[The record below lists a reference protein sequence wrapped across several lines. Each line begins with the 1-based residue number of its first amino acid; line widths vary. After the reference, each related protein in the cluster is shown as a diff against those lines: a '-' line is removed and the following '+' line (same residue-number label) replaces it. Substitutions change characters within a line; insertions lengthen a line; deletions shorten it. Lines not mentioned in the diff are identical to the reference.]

1 MVQIVPQHPVLLP
14 GRPPRRLFY
23 GVRTLEGWS
32 RVQIQT
38 VGFSVKLQQ
47 RIHQLRLW
55 QRRKGCVCPMRVAR
69 GPLGI
74 LLPSMPG
81 PNILC
86 GIGAGPVDSSP
97 VLTWILGLHIEKAL
111 MQQ

>member
-55 QRRKGCVCPMRVAR
+55 
-69 GPLGI
+69 
-74 LLPSMPG
+74 
-81 PNILC
+81 
-86 GIGAGPVDSSP
+86 
-97 VLTWILGLHIEKAL
+97 
-111 MQQ
+111 

>member
-32 RVQIQT
+32 RVPIQT

-55 QRRKGCVCPMRVAR
+55 QRRKGCVCEAVPETAFAKQPLQAR
-69 GPLGI
+69 I
-74 LLPSMPG
+74 L
-81 PNILC
+81 
-86 GIGAGPVDSSP
+86 
-97 VLTWILGLHIEKAL
+97 
-111 MQQ
+111 